1 MSFVEARQ
9 HLNGIQLVK
18 FWGVRGMGEGTV
30 KKQFF
35 RVYQFF
41 CTHQR
46 FLRALTF
53 LRCSW
58 IFPQLQKKLNDRKN
72 LTALNLYTIV

>member
-41 CTHQR
+41 AIRASLGHFI
-46 FLRALTF
+46 FLSLT
-53 LRCSW
+53 
-58 IFPQLQKKLNDRKN
+58 
-72 LTALNLYTIV
+72 